1 VRGKWW
7 GFSPE
12 ATANLTAGPTDYL
25 SQISF
30 FLTFF
35 RTRESETSDSKSD
48 SLHLLTLFC
57 SERARRAL
65 ANTLPT
71 TLSLLRASSQTQDS
85 CIYNDTLHSCG
96 RDAVQPASVHPRCYE
111 MNLADDECFYY
122 LKKIVEYP
130 HWRVYLHKSIW
141 IQGLGLFTSSPFL
154 FCERKPL
161 LKPKTKKQLAQTC
174 TCSPAYIYT
183 CTSYAVLYI
192 CLLSLQYIW
201 ICSRLSRCLVPT
213 PGLTSEYHICSGC
226 VYAYTRTVT
235 QHIHINPL

>member
-71 TLSLLRASSQTQDS
+71 TLSLLRASSQTQNS

-96 RDAVQPASVHPRCYE
+96 RDAVHHPRCYE
-111 MNLADDECFYY
+111 INLADDECFYY

-183 CTSYAVLYI
+183 HVLRTLYCIYVCYPYSTSGFVPDSPGVLSQH
-192 CLLSLQYIW
+192 LG
-201 ICSRLSRCLVPT
+201 SRPSTTYVVGVCM
-213 PGLTSEYHICSGC
+213 
-226 VYAYTRTVT
+226 RT
-235 QHIHINPL
+235 HAP